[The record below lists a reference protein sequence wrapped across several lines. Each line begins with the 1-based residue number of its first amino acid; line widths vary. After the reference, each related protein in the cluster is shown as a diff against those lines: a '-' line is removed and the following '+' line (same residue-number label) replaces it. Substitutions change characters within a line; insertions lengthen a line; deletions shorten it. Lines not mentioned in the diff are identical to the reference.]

1 MQGLRLL
8 QAGGSESPQDTLP
21 PIPQDPSSGP
31 GLAPVAS
38 PSPPPQSAP
47 DPVAITVPSPP
58 DSPPQA
64 DAAPAGG
71 QSPAPPMQN
80 TPDTAGAA
88 FTSGKHGPKPRARC
102 AGSATKIACT
112 TMKRGKSQQH
122 KIPCTAMPRM
132 TTVLELECALLCR
145 QPSSTA
151 AGPQHLP
158 ATRTAHQPTPWHPSV
173 TPRPANAV
181 PARQLSPSTRH
192 AGGRQLS
199 AAARHRPARAAPGA
213 QPDCPD
219 CPGCQRQ
226 IWYFYTTR
234 RWRRPQLRHPPA
246 GAPDLAIP
254 ALSCSIMNCCL
265 NAGNALQM
273 SCVTS
278 RHAFHAL
285 RASSALTQ

>member
-38 PSPPPQSAP
+38 PSPPPQSAS
-47 DPVAITVPSPP
+47 DPVAITVPSLP
-58 DSPPQA
+58 DSPAQA

-71 QSPAPPMQN
+71 QSPTPPMQN

-88 FTSGKHGPKPRARC
+88 FTSGKHDPRPRVRC

-112 TMKRGKSQQH
+112 TMKRGKE
-122 KIPCTAMPRM
+122 PTAHDPLHRNA
-132 TTVLELECALLCR
+132 TPTVLELECAFLCR

-158 ATRTAHQPTPWHPSV
+158 ATRTAHQPTLWHPSV

-213 QPDCPD
+213 QPDGPD

-226 IWYFYTTR
+226 IWHFYTTG
-234 RWRRPQLRHPPA
+234 RWRRPQLCHPPA
-246 GAPDLAIP
+246 GAPDMAIP

-265 NAGNALQM
+265 NAGSALQM
-273 SCVTS
+273 PCVTS
-278 RHAFHAL
+278 RHAFHTL
-285 RASSALTQ
+285 RARIALAR